1 MKPMNWIKSRNQSVY
16 IRTQDSSSTTFFYLI
31 TNKNL
36 LHIQP
41 SKAKHLQLAFLR
53 RVYPRLSINFSG
65 KTRPIVQNRLT
76 VMEKRKGKKNE
87 RKRKKKEAHINHTLD
102 KIPTQLYTLLGC
114 AVPVLALNLDL
125 FPKQF
130 CNNLARRRGLVP
142 DEKWSE
148 RISVLFFSTAERG
161 TASLKGAPPTVLSSS
176 MMHRSL
182 PVCKHRLLFE
192 FLAITAICVSMNSS
206 CP

>member
-1 MKPMNWIKSRNQSVY
+1 MKPVNSIKSRNQSVY
-16 IRTQDSSSTTFFYLI
+16 TYTRFIIHHTFSTSSPTKTCSTYNRPKRNTFNSPFFVAYIYFSQSISPVKPDRSCKTDSLWW
-31 TNKNL
+31 K
-36 LHIQP
+36 
-41 SKAKHLQLAFLR
+41 KKKEKKGRGR
-53 RVYPRLSINFSG
+53 RG
-65 KTRPIVQNRLT
+65 
-76 VMEKRKGKKNE
+76 
-87 RKRKKKEAHINHTLD
+87 KRKKKKKEEEEAHINHTLD

-176 MMHRSL
+176 W
-182 PVCKHRLLFE
+182 C
-192 FLAITAICVSMNSS
+192 TAAYQYANIDFCLSS
-206 CP
+206 SR